1 MAETAR
7 AARPPL
13 ALIVH
18 EEEWSSRSLESVLTP
33 AGWATLRAR
42 TGAEALRLVRS
53 AHPAVVLTS
62 ARLPDMS
69 GTELC
74 RRMREDAHAG
84 ARVPLLVLA
93 NGPVGREER
102 MAAFRNGAWDVFS
115 QPVDSE
121 VLLVRL
127 ETFLRVHR
135 EFERSQDES
144 LLDPETGVYNLR
156 GLARRAREI
165 GAEALRLR
173 HALACVVIAADSAP
187 DESGPDGDWPEGRRV
202 ESLAERF
209 GRLLARTGRASD
221 AVGRLGETEFAI
233 IAPATQADAAE
244 RMIERIR
251 SAASAAGN
259 GAGPLRVRAGY
270 CAVDDF
276 ASSAAD
282 VDELLLRAASV
293 LRFLRA
299 QGTAPQTLAFDQ
311 LPVRIPS

>member
-1 MAETAR
+1 MSEIDW

-18 EEEWSSRSLESVLTP
+18 EEEWSARSLESVLTP
-33 AGWATLRAR
+33 AGWAIIRAR

-53 AHPAVVLTS
+53 AHPTVVLTHV
-62 ARLPDMS
+62 RLPDMK

-74 RRMREDAHAG
+74 RRLREDAHAG
-84 ARVPLLVLA
+84 AGVPLLILA

-102 MAAFRNGAWDVFS
+102 IAAFRNGAWDIFS

-127 ETFLRVHR
+127 ETFLRVRR

-144 LLDPETGVYNLR
+144 LLDAETGVYNLR

-173 HALACVVIAADSAP
+173 HALACVVLAADTSAGEYASRDEWP
-187 DESGPDGDWPEGRRV
+187 DDRRIG
-202 ESLAERF
+202 SLAERF

-221 AVGRLGETEFAI
+221 VVARIGETEFAI

-251 SAASAAGN
+251 SAASEDDGDAGK
-259 GAGPLRVRAGY
+259 LRVRAGY

-311 LPVRIPS
+311 LPVRLPS